1 MHAEREPAPPG
12 TARVVRPVD
21 GDTIVVDID
30 GAEESVRLIGIDTP
44 ESVAQDRPVEC
55 YGPEAKERTAEL
67 LPAGTLVRLERDVEA
82 RDRYDRLLAYVI
94 RDDDDIFVNR
104 LLVEEGFAESIAY
117 PPNTTRQGELDQA
130 EAQRPRRPAGPV
142 GDLRGHRRAA
152 RARVASVAVTSLAER
167 LGYGPDDRLLI
178 INCDDLGSC
187 HAANVGT
194 YEALREGIATSATLM
209 VPCPWARDAAS
220 RYRGEDVGVHLTLN
234 AEHDRYRWG
243 PITHAPSLLDG
254 DGGFPRT
261 VTDVWDHA
269 DLDEVRRELRAQVE
283 RAILW
288 GFDVSHLDSHMGTLQ
303 LRPEFFDVYLDLAVE
318 FGLPLRL
325 SGASSERAIGF
336 PFRRLA
342 AEERRAVPRP
352 LRDRARRR
360 RVAPHHREGRARP
373 PPGRHRGVHPPR
385 RRRARAAGARRRL
398 AGARRRPRARHP
410 RPQPAPD
417 ARPGRR
423 PPHRLSGRS
432 ATCSAPHEAASPSP
446 PSRRVALG
454 VVRRPR
460 AEPAHARRPRRHRP
474 VARPHDHRRRG
485 RLRPRARSR
494 WRPAR

>member
-1 MHAEREPAPPG
+1 MLLAVAAAPLAG
-12 TARVVRPVD
+12 RAASARCRGARAGARRARRAVVRPVD

-30 GAEESVRLIGIDTP
+30 GRRGAVRLIGIDTP

-55 YGPEAKERTAEL
+55 FGPEAKARTAEL

-94 RDDDDIFVNR
+94 RDDDDVFVNR
-104 LLVEEGFAESIAY
+104 LLVEEGFAESIAVPAQHR
-117 PPNTTRQGELDQA
+117 PPGRARPG
-130 EAQRPRRPAGPV
+130 RGGGPRRPAGPV
-142 GDLRGHRRAA
+142 GRLRRHRRAA

-194 YEALREGIATSATLM
+194 YEALRDGIATSATLM

-234 AEHDRYRWG
+234 AEYDRYRWG

-325 SGASSERAIGF
+325 SGRVERAGHRV
-336 PFRRLA
+336 PVPAAGRRGG
-342 AEERRAVPRP
+342 RAVPRP
-352 LRDRARRR
+352 LRGRAGGVGLAAHDRA
-360 RVAPHHREGRARP
+360 GGARP
-373 PPGRHRGVHPPR
+373 A
-385 RRRARAAGARRRL
+385 ARAS
-398 AGARRRPRARHP
+398 PRSTSTPPSTPPSCGRWP
-410 RPQPAPD
+410 TTG
-417 ARPGRR
+417 RPG
-423 PPHRLSGRS
+423 STTTS
-432 ATCSAPHEAASPSP
+432 S
-446 PSRRVALG
+446 
-454 VVRRPR
+454 
-460 AEPAHARRPRRHRP
+460 
-474 VARPHDHRRRG
+474 
-485 RLRPRARSR
+485 
-494 WRPAR
+494 